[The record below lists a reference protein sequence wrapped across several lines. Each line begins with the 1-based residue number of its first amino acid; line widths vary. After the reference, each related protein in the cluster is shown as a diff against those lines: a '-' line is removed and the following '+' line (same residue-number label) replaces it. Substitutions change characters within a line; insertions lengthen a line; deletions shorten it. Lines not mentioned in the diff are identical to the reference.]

1 MFSVKFYRP
10 NRVRVIITQ
19 ILNVFEEPLGELIG
33 SDELNQ
39 GFLTN
44 HANLPRPRQCRL
56 RTGQFRRKQ
65 WRPLVPVNLRAV

>member
-19 ILNVFEEPLGELIG
+19 ILIVFEESQGEIAG
-33 SDELNQ
+33 SDELGQ

-44 HANLPRPRQCRL
+44 HANLPILFSVDFAPGNSGENNGDL
-56 RTGQFRRKQ
+56 
-65 WRPLVPVNLRAV
+65 